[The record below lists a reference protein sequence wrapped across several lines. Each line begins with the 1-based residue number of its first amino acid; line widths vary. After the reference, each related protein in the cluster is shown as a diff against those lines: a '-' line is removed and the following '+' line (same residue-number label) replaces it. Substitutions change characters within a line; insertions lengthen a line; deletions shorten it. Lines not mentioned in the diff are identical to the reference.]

1 MDFAS
6 KLATQEV
13 SARKETIKVLVADD
27 HPVVRKGLQSCLSRA
42 GRLRLVGEAADGD
55 EALRKARELQPDVVL
70 MDISMP
76 GMNGLMVTE
85 MLRKELPQVKVL
97 VVSVQRN
104 KDAIFRV
111 IQAGAHGYVSKEAP
125 SEEVIRAIESVH
137 GGEPYFSEEIARAAL
152 YEFINSGGRKEPFA
166 QLTPRE
172 REVLVLIAEGKSNK
186 EIADQ
191 LNIGVRTIE
200 THRERIMRRLN
211 IHSVAGLTKY
221 AIANG
226 LVSLDIG
233 PKP

>member
-1 MDFAS
+1 
-6 KLATQEV
+6 
-13 SARKETIKVLVADD
+13 VLVADD

-226 LVSLDIG
+226 LVTLDIG

>member
-1 MDFAS
+1 M
-6 KLATQEV
+6 
-13 SARKETIKVLVADD
+13 SARKEIIKVLVADD

-42 GRLRLVGEAADGD
+42 GRIRLVGEAADGD
-55 EALRKARELQPDVVL
+55 DALRKARELKPDVVL

-76 GMNGLMVTE
+76 GMNGLTVTE
-85 MLRKELPQVKVL
+85 MLRKELPDMKVL
-97 VVSVQRN
+97 VLSVQRN
-104 KDAIFRV
+104 KDSIFRV

-137 GGEPYFSEEIARAAL
+137 GGQPFFSEEIARAAL
-152 YEFINSGGRKEPFA
+152 NEFINSGDKKEPFS
-166 QLTPRE
+166 QLTSRE
-172 REVLVLIAEGKSNK
+172 REVLVLIAEGQSNK
-186 EIADQ
+186 EIADR

-226 LVSLDIG
+226 LVTLDIG